1 MQQLNATQI
10 KKSFINTSRREV
22 EKIALPPNLAEIEWA
37 ELDYFGW
44 ADAKIPQRAYIVVPV
59 DDVPRGL
66 MLRAVPMA
74 KSQAMCSW
82 CEDLHETTGVRMF
95 TAKKAGHSGRNGNS
109 LGTLIHGNFECSE
122 IVRNPP
128 RAVEGHNDFEAHVSM
143 RVEKLNERA
152 TSFVKRVLGEK

>member
-22 EKIALPPNLAEIEWA
+22 EKITLPPNLAEIEWA
-37 ELDYFGW
+37 ELEYFGW

-82 CEDLHETTGVRMF
+82 CEDLHETTGVGCSQRRRPGRRDE
-95 TAKKAGHSGRNGNS
+95 TVIRSGRS
-109 LGTLIHGNFECSE
+109 YTAISS
-122 IVRNPP
+122 VP
-128 RAVEGHNDFEAHVSM
+128 RSSGILLAQSKVTM
-143 RVEKLNERA
+143 
-152 TSFVKRVLGEK
+152 TSKPMCQCASTN